1 MPEKECE
8 CKGLDL
14 LLRMT
19 NAYDVWLGNPA
30 RGERAFEHI
39 ADELLKHLQ
48 DEYKDPKYNPRREE
62 YKPIMDKLSA
72 SVMDA
77 SVGKTSF
84 VTAIEILR
92 NTFHKDPV
100 MRQMLTCGP
109 LYTTETETP
118 LTKDV
123 LQGLELLENAD
134 LRDFR
139 KHIEGIY
146 AGHTCKTIKGG

>member
-14 LLRMT
+14 LQRMT
-19 NAYDVWLGNPA
+19 KAYDVWLGNPA
-30 RGERAFEHI
+30 RAEKAFERI
-39 ADELLKHLQ
+39 ADELLAHLQ
-48 DEYKDPKYNPRREE
+48 DEYKNPKYDPRREE

-109 LYTTETETP
+109 LHTTETETP

-123 LQGLELLENAD
+123 FQGLELLENAEPAD
-134 LRDFR
+134 AR

-146 AGHTCKTIKGG
+146 AGLTCKVSEGG